1 MSRLH
6 MEFGPSNPA
15 TLAWR
20 LTPIAWPFLIGGLI
34 FAAVAGW
41 RLWAI
46 QQETQAARQLVVNA
60 EIKAR
65 AYAASAQRNTEPP
78 VSPTQA
84 ALVNAAVQQLNVPW
98 GELLDGLEAAGSKK
112 VALLEVRVEP
122 QAKRLLG
129 TAEVLGYP
137 EIFAYLQRLK
147 KEAIFTSVVLSA
159 HQINENDKQKP
170 YRFEF
175 TLVWKDTP

>member
-1 MSRLH
+1 
-6 MEFGPSNPA
+6 MEFGPSNLA
-15 TLAWR
+15 ALAWR
-20 LTPIAWPFLIGGLI
+20 LTPIAWPFLMVGLV
-34 FAAVAGW
+34 FVGVAGW
-41 RLWAI
+41 RLWAM
-46 QQETQAARQLVVNA
+46 QQETQVARQVAVNA

-65 AYAASAQRNTEPP
+65 ANAASAQRNTEPP

-98 GELLDGLEAAGSKK
+98 GELLDGLESAGSRK

-129 TAEVLGYP
+129 TAEVADYP

-147 KEAIFTSVVLSA
+147 REAIFTSVVLSS

-175 TLVWKDTP
+175 TLIWKDTP